1 MWNDKGLTLVEVLL
15 SLFILSILMIVF
27 NSYYYMIHKLIFMD
41 KANQQMGQVAKT
53 KMEELKSNRI
63 YIEGVEYSILE
74 LQDEVISFTEDS
86 YKIDIYI
93 EPLSYNT
100 NMHSV
105 NVKVG
110 SNSEDYSYNLI
121 RYIDFHKSSAP
132 YRYEELTIDLH

>member
-1 MWNDKGLTLVEVLL
+1 
-15 SLFILSILMIVF
+15 
-27 NSYYYMIHKLIFMD
+27 MD

-121 RYIDFHKSSAP
+121 RYIDFHKSN
-132 YRYEELTIDLH
+132 